1 MMYSETRNPYLY
13 KTHFMSSEACLMS
26 VTRIVQNLETIITD
40 TEEDLDNFFTT
51 CKNLDWNN

>member
-26 VTRIVQNLETIITD
+26 VTRIIQNLETIITD

-51 CKNLDWNN
+51 CKNLD